1 MQNYN
6 FGIIYIM
13 PMCLFGIIYI
23 MPMCLSME
31 ILRMITMKRPPYL
44 IRRSFFP
51 SMWFLAFSASRSFG

>member
-1 MQNYN
+1 
-6 FGIIYIM
+6 M